1 MSAFVQGGPGYHPW
15 SKVSPWVHGVTF
27 NPICQP
33 WPLVS
38 HLIRAINLGPWS
50 HFGSR
55 VSPLGPE
62 WSKVSLLV
70 KGVTPRSMVSP
81 LIQIVTLDP
90 WYYLS
95 SKLSTLD
102 MGVIFVQGVTPVS
115 MVPPLVQSGPG
126 CHSWSIFFTPG
137 FMVSL
142 LIQVANFVLWC
153 HSWSKVSP
161 LVHCGLHL
169 MTAVTCSS

>member
-15 SKVSPWVHGVTF
+15 SKVSPWVHGLTF
-27 NPICQP
+27 NPTFQP

-38 HLIRAINLGPWS
+38 RLIQAINLGPLC

-70 KGVTPRSMVSP
+70 KGVTPRSP

-90 WYYLS
+90 WYHHS

-102 MGVIFVQGVTPVS
+102 LGVVFGA
-115 MVPPLVQSGPG
+115 G
-126 CHSWSIFFTPG
+126 CHPSVHGAALGPEWSRVSLLVHFFTPR
-137 FMVSL
+137 FMVLL

-161 LVHCGLHL
+161 LVH
-169 MTAVTCSS
+169 